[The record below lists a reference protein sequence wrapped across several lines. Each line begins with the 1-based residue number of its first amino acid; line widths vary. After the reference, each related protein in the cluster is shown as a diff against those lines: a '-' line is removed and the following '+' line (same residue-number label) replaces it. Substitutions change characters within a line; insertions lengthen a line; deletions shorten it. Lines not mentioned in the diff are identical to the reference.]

1 MSNHM
6 FMKVG
11 VYTNLNFHI
20 IYTYTQEDKQYD
32 RKYICNR

>member
-20 IYTYTQEDKQYD
+20 IYTYTGGYNND